1 MSKEKFLNI
10 LDLGNS
16 KIRFTVF
23 NEKYEKSFS
32 ENISVNYE
40 NDYSNH
46 FHEINKII
54 KQAEK
59 KISSHIEN
67 IVLITDS
74 KSSLSIDLSFSK
86 TLDKKED
93 VKVVYNNI
101 LKEANHLID
110 SNYQN
115 YAILHTIL
123 NQCVIDGKIF
133 NKLPN
138 TKIIKNIKKI
148 KFDLKFVCLPKNL
161 INNLKNKFIES
172 NINITSIFCTSYV
185 KTLFYLNKLNLKD
198 VSFLEIGWERTTF
211 LSFKN
216 RILISFFSIP
226 IGGFHITKDISKIF
240 KITIDNA
247 EKIKQIFC
255 KSNIEFS
262 YENEK
267 NTSKFIFTELIQK
280 NISINLLKKVILYR
294 IQEIIDLIY
303 IKSDNKITKIISKE
317 SKLFLIGKGSSLFNN
332 NSFYIEDK
340 FEFSSLN
347 FYNESDFDICKSG
360 LLYYINNYKFLD
372 SSNKKLGI
380 FEKFFNLFA
389 K

>member
-32 ENISVNYE
+32 ENILVNYE

-74 KSSLSIDLSFSK
+74 KNSFSIDLSFSK

-101 LKEANHLID
+101 LKESNHLIG

-115 YAILHTIL
+115 YTILHTIL
-123 NQCVIDGKIF
+123 NKCVIDGKIF
-133 NKLPN
+133 NTLPN
-138 TKIIKNIKKI
+138 IKNIKNI

-198 VSFLEIGWERTTF
+198 VSFLEMGWERTTF

-216 RILISFFSIP
+216 GILISFFSIP
-226 IGGFHITKDISKIF
+226 IGGSHITKDISKIF

-267 NTSKFIFTELIQK
+267 NISKFVFTELIQK